1 MAITEKKLNTLE
13 INRLTR
19 TQYNG
24 ASSLNPDA
32 IYIEDPEFAGNK
44 LLMTN
49 SAGEIVEA
57 DASANDIPG
66 VINNVTST
74 STGDAL
80 SANMGRE
87 LQEEINNL
95 KSLGR
100 FLALWNCAT
109 GLAQSDPITSPRP
122 YHAGDY
128 FVVGTIAA
136 SGANNYR
143 PNGTQ
148 YVIGVASTVVETA
161 EVAIGDVYYYDGNG
175 NWRLQS
181 NSQKEITFANI
192 AGQPSDNANLATALD
207 SKLENVK
214 INGTALTVT
223 DKAVNIP
230 LASNST
236 ALGVVKTNYATFGV
250 GVDNTGTLYISG
262 ASEAQL
268 QEKSSEYKPVV
279 ADNIDIAIRE
289 GLGNYD
295 IVNKGE
301 WTEEYKEHAREVIGA
316 TKVTWNFYE
325 D

>member
-1 MAITEKKLNTLE
+1 MAITKKNLNTLE

-24 ASSLNPDA
+24 ATSLNPDA

-95 KSLGR
+95 KARGKFLSIWSTNLGKP
-100 FLALWNCAT
+100 T
-109 GLAQSDPITSPRP
+109 TEPTTSP
-122 YHAGDY
+122 YNYSVGDY
-128 FVVGTIAA
+128 FIVGTIAE
-136 SGANNYR
+136 SGGTNYR
-143 PNGTQ
+143 PNGSQ
-148 YVIGVASTVVETA
+148 YIIGSTSTTVETA
-161 EVAIGDVYYYDGNG
+161 EVAEGDVYYYDGTK
-175 NWRLQS
+175 WILQA
-181 NSQKEITFANI
+181 NTQKEITFANI
-192 AGQPSDNANLATALD
+192 AGQPSDNTNLATALD
-207 SKLENVK
+207 GKLENVK
-214 INGTALTVT
+214 INGTALTIT

-230 LASNST
+230 KASNDGT
-236 ALGVVKTNYATFGV
+236 VVGVVQLSNSYGSQIVNGYLAAVDRSYNGFVGAQSTSIASIGGV
-250 GVDNTGTLYISG
+250 KAYVGGMSVAYN
-262 ASEAQL
+262 ASQSLTDAQKE
-268 QEKSSEYKPVV
+268 Q
-279 ADNIDIAIRE
+279 ARTNID
-289 GLGNYD
+289 
-295 IVNKGE
+295 
-301 WTEEYKEHAREVIGA
+301 A

>member
-1 MAITEKKLNTLE
+1 MAITKKNLNTLE

-24 ASSLNPDA
+24 ATSLNPDA

-66 VINNVTST
+66 VVNNVTST

-95 KSLGR
+95 KARGKFLSIWSANLGKP
-100 FLALWNCAT
+100 T
-109 GLAQSDPITSPRP
+109 TEPTTSP
-122 YHAGDY
+122 YNYSVGDY
-128 FVVGTIAA
+128 FIVGTIAE
-136 SGANNYR
+136 SGGTNYR
-143 PNGTQ
+143 PNGSQ
-148 YVIGVASTVVETA
+148 YIIGSTSTTVETA
-161 EVAIGDVYYYDGNG
+161 EVAEGDVYYYDETK
-175 NWRLQS
+175 WILQA
-181 NSQKEITFANI
+181 NTQKEITFANI
-192 AGQPSDNANLATALD
+192 AGQPSDNTNLATALD
-207 SKLENVK
+207 GKLERVK

-230 LASNST
+230 LANNST
-236 ALGVVKTNYATFGV
+236 TLGVVKTNYATFGV

-268 QEKSSEYKPVV
+268 QAKSSGYKPVV
-279 ADNIDIAIRE
+279 ASNVDIAVRE
-289 GLGNYD
+289 GLGN
-295 IVNKGE
+295 NQLT
-301 WTEEYKEHAREVIGA
+301 WTEPYKEHAREVIGA

>member
-19 TQYNG
+19 TQYND

-49 SAGEIVEA
+49 SAGEIVES

-95 KSLGR
+95 KARGR
-100 FLALWNCAT
+100 FLSLWNCAT
-109 GLAQSDPITSPRP
+109 GLAETDPVTSPRI
-122 YHAGDY
+122 YNIGDY
-128 FVVGTIAA
+128 FLVGTVAA
-136 SGANNYR
+136 SGGTNYR

-148 YVIGVASTVVETA
+148 YVIGVASTTVETA
-161 EVAIGDVYYYDGNG
+161 EVAEGDAYYYDGTK
-175 NWRLQS
+175 WILQA
-181 NSQKEITFANI
+181 NTQKEITFANI
-192 AGQPSDNANLATALD
+192 AGQPSDNTNLATALD
-207 SKLENVK
+207 STLEGVK

-230 LASNST
+230 KATTNT
-236 ALGVVKTNYATFGV
+236 LGVVMGSNSGGTQIGTDGSVRTYAATNAHIDAKTSTYLPIVPATLDYA
-250 GVDNTGTLYISG
+250 IK
-262 ASEAQL
+262 Q
-268 QEKSSEYKPVV
+268 
-279 ADNIDIAIRE
+279 
-289 GLGNYD
+289 GLGNYTLTTD
-295 IVNKGE
+295 TE
-301 WTEEYKEHAREVIGA
+301 WTEAYKEHAREVIGA

>member
-57 DASANDIPG
+57 DVSANDIPG

-95 KSLGR
+95 KARGKFLSIWLANLGKP
-100 FLALWNCAT
+100 T
-109 GLAQSDPITSPRP
+109 TEPTTSP
-122 YHAGDY
+122 YNYSVGDY
-128 FVVGTIAA
+128 FIVGTVAA
-136 SGANNYR
+136 SGGTNYR
-143 PNGTQ
+143 PNGSQ
-148 YVIGVASTVVETA
+148 YIIGSTSTTVETA
-161 EVAIGDVYYYDGNG
+161 EVAEGDVYYYDGTK
-175 NWRLQS
+175 WILQA
-181 NSQKEITFANI
+181 NTQKEITFANI
-192 AGQPSDNANLATALD
+192 AGQPSDNTNLAAALD

-230 LASNST
+230 MANTNNLP
-236 ALGVVKTNYATFGV
+236 GVVRTSGDQGITMNGPYLKINPATTDEIAAKTNDRKSIV
-250 GVDNTGTLYISG
+250 PSTL
-262 ASEAQL
+262 
-268 QEKSSEYKPVV
+268 
-279 ADNIDIAIRE
+279 DIAVRE
-289 GLGNYD
+289 GLGN
-295 IVNKGE
+295 NQLT
-301 WTEEYKEHAREVIGA
+301 WTEEYKEHAREVIDA

>member
-1 MAITEKKLNTLE
+1 MAITKKNLNTLE

-24 ASSLNPDA
+24 ATSLNPDA

-66 VINNVTST
+66 VVNNVTST

-95 KSLGR
+95 KARGKFLSIWSANLGKP
-100 FLALWNCAT
+100 T
-109 GLAQSDPITSPRP
+109 TEPTTSP
-122 YHAGDY
+122 YNYSVGDY
-128 FVVGTIAA
+128 FIVGTIAV
-136 SGANNYR
+136 SGGTNYR
-143 PNGTQ
+143 PNGSQ
-148 YVIGVASTVVETA
+148 YIIGSTSTTVETA
-161 EVAIGDVYYYDGNG
+161 EVAEGDVYYYDGTK
-175 NWRLQS
+175 WILQA
-181 NSQKEITFANI
+181 NTQKEITFANI
-192 AGQPSDNANLATALD
+192 AGQPSDNTNLATALD
-207 SKLENVK
+207 GKLENVK
-214 INGTALTVT
+214 LNGTALTVT

-230 LASNST
+230 LATNAT
-236 ALGVVKTNYATFGV
+236 DGVLHPNPSYGTKMGGN
-250 GVDNTGTLYISG
+250 GTLLISDAFAG
-262 ASEAQL
+262 GESIILGKENAYRPLTARCIDL
-268 QEKSSEYKPVV
+268 AVKVGITTNTNALTDTEKQ
-279 ADNIDIAIRE
+279 N
-289 GLGNYD
+289 
-295 IVNKGE
+295 
-301 WTEEYKEHAREVIGA
+301 ARNWIGA

>member
-1 MAITEKKLNTLE
+1 MAITKKNLNTLE

-24 ASSLNPDA
+24 AASLNPDA

-109 GLAQSDPITSPRP
+109 GLAQSDPITSPHP

-128 FVVGTIAA
+128 YVVGTIAA
-136 SGANNYR
+136 SDANNYR

-161 EVAIGDVYYYDGNG
+161 KVAIGDVYYYDGNG
-175 NWRLQS
+175 NWRLQF

-192 AGQPSDNANLATALD
+192 AGQPSENTNLAAALN
-207 SKLENVK
+207 SKLEGVQVF
-214 INGTALTVT
+214 GTDLTK
-223 DKAVNIP
+223 DANNKVNIP
-230 LASNST
+230 LANT
-236 ALGVVKTNYATFGV
+236 NNLPGVVRTSSDQGITMNGPYLRISPATEDEITAKTNDRKSIVPST
-250 GVDNTGTLYISG
+250 VDS
-262 ASEAQL
+262 
-268 QEKSSEYKPVV
+268 
-279 ADNIDIAIRE
+279 AIRE

-295 IVNKGE
+295 IASKGE
-301 WTEEYKEHAREVIGA
+301 WSEEYKEHAREVIGA

>member
-1 MAITEKKLNTLE
+1 MAITKKNLNTLE

-24 ASSLNPDA
+24 ATSLNPDA

-95 KSLGR
+95 KARGKFLSIWSANLGKP
-100 FLALWNCAT
+100 T
-109 GLAQSDPITSPRP
+109 TEPTTSP
-122 YHAGDY
+122 YNYSVGDY
-128 FVVGTIAA
+128 FIVGTIAV
-136 SGANNYR
+136 SGGTNYR
-143 PNGTQ
+143 PNGSQ
-148 YVIGVASTVVETA
+148 YIIGSTSTTVETA
-161 EVAIGDVYYYDGNG
+161 EVAEGDVYYYDGTK
-175 NWRLQS
+175 WILQA
-181 NSQKEITFANI
+181 NTQKEITFANI
-192 AGQPSDNANLATALD
+192 AGQPSDNTNLATALD

-230 LASNST
+230 LANNST
-236 ALGVVKTNYATFGV
+236 TLGVVKTNYATFGV
-250 GVDNTGTLYISG
+250 GVDDTGTLYISG

-268 QEKSSEYKPVV
+268 QAKSSGYKPVV
-279 ADNIDIAIRE
+279 ASNVDIAVRE
-289 GLGNYD
+289 GLGN
-295 IVNKGE
+295 NQLT
-301 WTEEYKEHAREVIGA
+301 WTEPYKEHAREVIGA

>member
-192 AGQPSDNANLATALD
+192 AGQPSDNTNLAAALD

-230 LASNST
+230 LAASGVN
-236 ALGVVKTNYATFGV
+236 GVVNGSVSSYGIEIVSPGVFGIKAATTDNLITKTNGR
-250 GVDNTGTLYISG
+250 N
-262 ASEAQL
+262 
-268 QEKSSEYKPVV
+268 PVV
-279 ADNIDIAIRE
+279 SSNLDIAVRE
-289 GLGNYD
+289 GLGN
-295 IVNKGE
+295 NQLT
-301 WTEEYKEHAREVIGA
+301 WTEEYKTSARNTIGA